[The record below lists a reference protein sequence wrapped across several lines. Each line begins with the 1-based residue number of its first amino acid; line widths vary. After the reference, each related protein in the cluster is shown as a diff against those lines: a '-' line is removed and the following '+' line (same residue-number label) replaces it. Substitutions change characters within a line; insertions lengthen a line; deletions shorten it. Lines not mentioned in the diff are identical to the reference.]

1 MASKYYNAFSG
12 FTTCNLWKKIA
23 SKYYSS
29 LLRLYYLQSLEKMA
43 SKYYSSLPA
52 ISGKKWVISSAVA
65 FSGFTTCNLWK
76 ENGQ

>member
-29 LLRLYYLQSLEKMA
+29 LLKLYYLQSLEK
-43 SKYYSSLPA
+43 
-52 ISGKKWVISSAVA
+52 
-65 FSGFTTCNLWK
+65 
-76 ENGQ
+76 NGQ